1 MRERLTEADLD
12 GAERNL
18 AWIGEPGSALD
29 VAKRAIDEVRRL
41 RGLVARLHRDD
52 DAAPGL
58 EEIHPSNE
66 GRCPWCSGD
75 VEPAPGPRHHA
86 PSCPWT
92 ELEAEARAIE
102 ADKAQA

>member
-1 MRERLTEADLD
+1 MSERLTEADLD

-41 RGLVARLHRDD
+41 RGLVVRLHRDD
-52 DAAPGL
+52 TAAPGL
-58 EEIHPSNE
+58 EGIRPSSE
-66 GRCPWCSGD
+66 RRCPWCGGD
-75 VEPAPGPRHHA
+75 VEPTSGPRQHA

-102 ADKAQA
+102 AERA